1 MVVNAIP
8 IWEVEAVGLRVQ
20 SHSLLQK
27 EFEVSLGYMKSF
39 LLKKELACLI
49 WK

>member
-1 MVVNAIP
+1 MVVKAIP
-8 IWEVEAVGLRVQ
+8 VWEVEAVGLRIQ

-27 EFEVSLGYMKSF
+27 EFEASLGHMKSF
-39 LLKKELACLI
+39 LSKKKLACLI